1 MKKDFVHQFAAKC
14 RKCGDVIY
22 SRQSSEEVYCGCK
35 TIGIKEGKRYLRVF
49 GDIENAIIRD
59 VREKPGYK
67 ARFNNEESRV
77 QKERLRKM
85 LEDSDICWLN
95 YAIPYYDLFCSE
107 RYVIS
112 RGIDLVDGTA
122 SAMEPTYQDLLNS
135 LPELIEQRILF
146 MFLTNGDIRTS
157 IIQKQEEIGDLI
169 RFTTEN
175 SVYAFDRIKLDH

>member
-14 RKCGDVIY
+14 RKCGKVIY
-22 SRQSSEEVYCGCK
+22 SRETGEEAYCDCGSV
-35 TIGIKEGKRYLRVF
+35 GIKEGKRYLRLF
-49 GDIENAIIRD
+49 GDIEHAIIRD

-95 YAIPYYDLFCSE
+95 YAIPYYDPFCNE

-122 SAMEPTYQDLLNS
+122 STMEPTYQDLLNS